1 MLKEFARAEVSIE
14 NVRIWDAIQNYRTAP
29 NYEERLQLA
38 HHIYNTF
45 LAPDAPMEVNITKKT
60 IEAVWKNI
68 EDGCMCEWL
77 FDRVEKEVRECLEDM
92 LKRFI
97 QTEEYQSFMEQCK
110 KEKRKSQRFSQVLQ
124 GFKFVDVNI

>member
-1 MLKEFARAEVSIE
+1 
-14 NVRIWDAIQNYRTAP
+14 
-29 NYEERLQLA
+29 
-38 HHIYNTF
+38 
-45 LAPDAPMEVNITKKT
+45 
-60 IEAVWKNI
+60 
-68 EDGCMCEWL
+68 MCEWL